1 MRETILIADDDQA
14 NRELVAEILTNHGYE
29 VAQVADGDA
38 ALRQF
43 EVLRPDLVLL
53 DVEMP
58 GLSGFEVCRA
68 IKADPVSRLQPIVF
82 VSGLTAL
89 EDRVRGIEAG
99 GDDLLNKPVQRVE
112 LLARVRSLLSLKHFT
127 DELEH
132 AEAVLFALAESIEGK
147 DPYTVGHCQRLADY
161 AARLAQECGLTDD
174 QVKTLRCAGIVH
186 DIGKVAVP
194 DAILLKPAKLTA
206 DEFAVMKQHTLIGE
220 RICSPLHSFRDVLPI
235 IRSHH
240 ERRDGS
246 GYPDGMRGE
255 RIPITARVL
264 QIVDVYDAL
273 TTERPYKRACSLEEA
288 LETLQQEV
296 DRGWWD
302 PYVFATFEQMMT
314 SDATPGNAQ
323 SAAAS

>member
-1 MRETILIADDDQA
+1 MSETILIADDDAQ
-14 NRELVAEILTNHGYE
+14 NRELITEILCEAGYT
-29 VAQVADGDA
+29 VVQVTDGHT
-38 ALRQF
+38 ALHRF
-43 EVLRPDLVLL
+43 GVLRPDLVLL
-53 DVEMP
+53 DVQMP
-58 GLSGFEVCRA
+58 GLSGFDVCRA
-68 IKADPVSRLQPIVF
+68 IKADPDTRLQPVVF
-82 VSGLTAL
+82 ITGLTAL

-147 DPYTVGHCQRLADY
+147 DPYTVGHCQRLASY
-161 AARLAQECGLTDD
+161 AARLGQECGLSDD
-174 QVKTLRCAGIVH
+174 QIKTLRCAGIVH

-194 DAILLKPAKLTA
+194 DAVLLKPARLTSE
-206 DEFAVMKQHTLIGE
+206 EFAVMKQHTVVGE

-246 GYPDGMRGE
+246 GYPDGLRGE
-255 RIPITARVL
+255 QVPITARVL
-264 QIVDVYDAL
+264 QVVDVYDAL
-273 TTERPYKRACSLEEA
+273 TTDRPYKRACSLEQA
-288 LETLQQEV
+288 LETMQDEV
-296 DRGWWD
+296 NRGWWD

-314 SDATPGNAQ
+314 SDAIPENAHR
-323 SAAAS
+323 AATG